1 MTDHL
6 TDWDTRRGEGL
17 KSKKVSTGWIIA
29 CTLCINY
36 PIFFPSKSPNEIDDY
51 HLPFAVEESK
61 LNSSEMLRL
70 HSQSGQV
77 PGCSKTWKLKSMALA
92 WHDYWSTVWGY

>member
-17 KSKKVSTGWIIA
+17 KSRKVSTGWIIP

-36 PIFFPSKSPNEIDDY
+36 TIFFPSESRNEIDDY

-61 LNSSEMLRL
+61 LNSTEGWGYTV
-70 HSQSGQV
+70 SQGKCQV
-77 PGCSKTWKLKSMALA
+77 VPKPGC
-92 WHDYWSTVWGY
+92 